1 MTDTKKSRTPKQDCI
16 YVLINGAIRIPVK
29 PLEEASLSDAKI
41 LLAKI
46 KEELQDTIPFGS
58 EITFS
63 DPKAGKMDV
72 PPEDSVGEP
81 SVVEG
86 TGAAS
91 ETVPVRKDFDLADD
105 LPVHMRKAK

>member
-1 MTDTKKSRTPKQDCI
+1 MTDTKKTRTPKQDCI

-29 PLEEASLSDAKI
+29 PLDETSLSDAKT

-46 KEELQDTIPFGS
+46 KEELQDTLPFGS

-63 DPKAGKMDV
+63 DPKTGKMEI
-72 PPEDSVGEP
+72 PPKDAAGASN
-81 SVVEG
+81 SAG

-91 ETVPVRKDFDLADD
+91 ETVPVNKKIDVVGEIPEALR
-105 LPVHMRKAK
+105 RR